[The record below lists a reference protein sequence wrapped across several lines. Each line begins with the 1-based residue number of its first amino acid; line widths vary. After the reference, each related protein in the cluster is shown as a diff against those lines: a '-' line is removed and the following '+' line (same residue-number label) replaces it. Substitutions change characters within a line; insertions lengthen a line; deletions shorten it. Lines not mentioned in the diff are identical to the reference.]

1 MRVAKAPSYA
11 CNAAGNMTNDGN
23 NTLVYDAENRLLS
36 AANGGSSGTY
46 TYDGNSLRVSKSSGG
61 TTTVYIFSGF
71 RVIAE
76 YDNGAAPSSPSREY
90 IYAGGA
96 LLAKIDSSG
105 TKYYHQ
111 DHLSNRLMTDSNGN
125 TLAQLGHYPFG
136 ESWYNASNDK
146 LLFTTY

>member
-76 YDNGAAPSSPSREY
+76 YDNGAAVSSPSREY
-90 IYAGGA
+90 IYAGSQ
-96 LLAKIDSSG
+96 LAATLSGGSATYHHADHISVRVSTDSSG
-105 TKYYHQ
+105 NVARTF
-111 DHLSNRLMTDSNGN
+111 
-125 TLAQLGHYPFG
+125 GHYPFG
-136 ESWYNASNDK
+136 ENVV
-146 LLFTTY
+146 